1 MKKKLVVLLNLFL
14 LLSCT
19 ARQMRIEDVKAP
31 KSSKKG
37 DGYIFISELAHL
49 ENNFYRRSMNDKL
62 ELIFECKDSDVD
74 KIAVIFGGKS
84 YNMESIGALDG
95 KEYFSVEVD
104 NEDASYYF
112 KIEDGNFDYYYGK
125 KGCYEKNEVEKLS
138 YKRVSLEKSAFLN
151 GRIWYKIYVDS
162 FRNGI
167 DENDPLFN
175 EFGPGAFISPRGEY
189 EDGTTKESLF
199 TTWGD
204 RREKDNLG
212 NFTLQSWTED
222 FNKVANWE
230 KVATKKYP
238 WTENSLKR
246 FGGDLQ
252 GVEEQ
257 LAYIEELGA
266 TAVWLSPVFYSYS
279 GNKNDII
286 DYRHISP
293 DFGFVRY
300 KVDGVEINEYE
311 LLKMKN
317 SDYNILGESLDPSTW
332 TNTESD
338 KVFISLINKLKEKD
352 MKLMLDINF
361 SYVSDRFFAFDR
373 LISEGP
379 KSSYLDWFKVD
390 SWSNIAYEDLESWN
404 PLMPYEGQGK
414 IGVEIV
420 NGLMYRRAFVKVE
433 ENYSSR
439 EKEELKKWNKENLLY
454 KCHNDR
460 KNLPELNLE
469 NEELKSYLF
478 ESAAKWVDYGV
489 DAYSTEYGEEVFYN
503 ELEAY
508 LRTVNENA
516 VVVYNH
522 SGYQKNGD
530 IIGAYI
536 NYRNAGTL
544 YKYLAK
550 NSKQYTYSS
559 KEFISSLKIFGFRK
573 GDQLSLNMLE
583 SEYTDRFISALINPN
598 RQYDENNNQDRDGY
612 LGIKPEL
619 YDAGVLAKFRT
630 AVAVQYTL
638 MGSPVIYY
646 GSEKGMWGG
655 DVPHNRKAMLWD
667 DYKPFASESDYI
679 SKYASYKDKLSD
691 KIVYDEVGAKVK
703 YEVAI
708 NEELE
713 AYYKKWNE
721 IYKEYNE
728 LLLKGDF
735 EISLVQEGLVVY
747 ERNYEDYGIVV
758 AINSTDEKITT
769 EYLVNKG
776 KKYFNPFVAD
786 VKKEE
791 KSIKTEG
798 ESEKSE
804 ETADKKE
811 EKTKET
817 SVIAGAIEIS
827 VEGRD
832 VLVLIRD
839 KK

>member
-14 LLSCT
+14 ILSCT
-19 ARQMRIEDVKAP
+19 ARQMRIEDVEAP

-37 DGYIFISELAHL
+37 DGYIFIGELVHL

-74 KIAVIFGGKS
+74 KITLMFNGKS
-84 YNMESIGALDG
+84 YDMESVGALDG

-104 NEDASYYF
+104 NEDATYYF
-112 KIEDGNFDYYYGK
+112 KVEDGNFDYYYGK
-125 KGCYEKNEVEKLS
+125 KGCYEKDEVEKLS
-138 YKRVSLEKSAFLN
+138 YKKVDLEKSALLN

-162 FRNGI
+162 FRNGL
-167 DENDPLFN
+167 DMNDPLFN
-175 EFGPGAFISPRGEY
+175 EFGAEAFISPRGEY
-189 EDGTTKESLF
+189 EDGTAKESLF
-199 TTWGD
+199 DNWGD

-212 NFTLQSWTED
+212 NFTLQPWTED
-222 FNKVANWE
+222 FNKISNWE
-230 KVATKKYP
+230 KVAENKYP
-238 WTENSLKR
+238 WVKNSLKR

-252 GVEEQ
+252 GIDEK

-266 TAVWLSPVFYSYS
+266 TALWLSPVFYSYS

-300 KVDGVEINEYE
+300 KVDGVDVNEYE

-317 SDYNILGESLDPSTW
+317 SEYNMLGENLEPSTW

-338 KVFISLINKLKEKD
+338 KVFIALINKLKEKD

-379 KSSYLDWFKVD
+379 KSSYLYWFKVD
-390 SWSNIAYEDLESWN
+390 SWANIDYEDLDSWN
-404 PLMPYEGQGK
+404 PLLPYEGKGK
-414 IGVEIV
+414 IGVETV
-420 NGLMYRRAFVKVE
+420 EGLKYRRAFVEVE
-433 ENYSSR
+433 ENYSSK
-439 EKEELKKWNKENLLY
+439 EKEELKKWNKENLSY
-454 KCHNDR
+454 KCHSER

-469 NEELKSYLF
+469 NSDLKSYLF
-478 ESAAKWVDYGV
+478 ESAAKWMEYGV
-489 DAYSTEYGEEVFYN
+489 DAYSVEYGEEDFYK
-503 ELEAY
+503 ELETH
-508 LRTVNENA
+508 LRSINENA
-516 VVVYNH
+516 VVVYNY
-522 SGYQKNGD
+522 SNYQKNGD
-530 IIGAYI
+530 IQGAYI

-550 NSKQYTYSS
+550 NSKQYMYSS

-573 GDQLSLNMLE
+573 GDQLSMNMLE
-583 SEYTDRFISALINPN
+583 SEYTDRFLSALINPS
-598 RQYDENNNQDRDGY
+598 RQYDEKNNQNRDGY
-612 LGIKPEL
+612 FGIKPDL
-619 YDAGVLAKFRT
+619 FDAGVLAKFKT

-638 MGSPVIYY
+638 IGSPVIYY

-655 DVPHNRKAMLWD
+655 DVPHNRKAMLWE
-667 DYKPFASESDYI
+667 DYKPYGNESDYI
-679 SKYASYKDKLSD
+679 SKYVSYKNKLSD
-691 KIVYDEVGAKVK
+691 KIVYDEVGEKVK
-703 YEVAI
+703 YEVSI

-721 IYKEYNE
+721 IYKEYKE
-728 LLLKGDF
+728 LFLKGDF
-735 EISLVQEGLVVY
+735 NISLVQEGLVVY
-747 ERNYEDYGIVV
+747 ERTYEDYGIVV

-776 KKYFNPFVAD
+776 KKYFNPFIAD
-786 VKKEE
+786 KKAEE
-791 KSIKTEG
+791 KSVKT
-798 ESEKSE
+798 E
-804 ETADKKE
+804 ETASESEVASDKKE
-811 EKTKET
+811 EKNKET

-827 VEGRD
+827 VDGRD